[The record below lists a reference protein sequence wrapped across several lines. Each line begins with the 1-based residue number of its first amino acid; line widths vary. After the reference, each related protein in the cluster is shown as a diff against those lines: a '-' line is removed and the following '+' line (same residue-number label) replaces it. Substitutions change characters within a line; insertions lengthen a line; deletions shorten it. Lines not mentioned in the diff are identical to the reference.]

1 MEETDNLNEH
11 LLNKT
16 SDNKEDELI
25 DESIRSSFIVKV
37 YSILLFQLC
46 IATIFILL
54 SLYSPLYIQ
63 IVQTNVF
70 LLIFFSCLPFI
81 CLTIMICYPDTVK
94 KVPNNYI
101 ILIIF
106 TVGFSYIT
114 SRVTSFYTEKS
125 VIYSLFLTF
134 VVVISLIFYAKFAK
148 TDFTIYG
155 GVLNSFLWSIFFGGI
170 ALIFYD
176 ITVLDFSIRI
186 SSILCFSGYILYD
199 TQLLL
204 GKKSNEYSI
213 DDYILVALN
222 LYVDIINLFLNILK
236 LIGNRNN

>member
-1 MEETDNLNEH
+1 
-11 LLNKT
+11 
-16 SDNKEDELI
+16 
-25 DESIRSSFIVKV
+25 
-37 YSILLFQLC
+37 
-46 IATIFILL
+46 
-54 SLYSPLYIQ
+54 
-63 IVQTNVF
+63 
-70 LLIFFSCLPFI
+70 
-81 CLTIMICYPDTVK
+81 MICYPDTVK